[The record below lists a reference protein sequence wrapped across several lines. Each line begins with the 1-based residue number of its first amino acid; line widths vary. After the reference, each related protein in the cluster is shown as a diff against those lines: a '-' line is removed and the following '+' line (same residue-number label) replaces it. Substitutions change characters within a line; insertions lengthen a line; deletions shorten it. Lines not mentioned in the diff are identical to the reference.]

1 MRKLVVVF
9 MMILMG
15 TSSAFADENSRTME
29 ILVEPNVQPLR
40 GGLMPINEKKHSG
53 LLCFLVAGR
62 RIELRTS

>member
-1 MRKLVVVF
+1 MRKLVVVL

-40 GGLMPINEKKHSG
+40 GGLMPINEKNTAD
-53 LLCFLVAGR
+53 CCAFL
-62 RIELRTS
+62 